1 MFDTELIKFN
11 KLRLSSIIIFPLCL
25 IMINSY
31 TTLMRY
37 NVLFRAIYLIGILL
51 FTIIACKQLT
61 FKTIEQVLWF
71 SFLIY
76 VTVTALV
83 LNNKDAN
90 ALLISLWCFS
100 SLLIVA
106 FDAVFYE
113 RLIGIFNIVIFIF
126 VLSMYINL
134 IIPNLM
140 TGPLNFLLLDAAKE
154 TIAKEVSAGVYSG
167 LFAEKLAAAYGASLG
182 FVFAYSQYLKKSKV
196 KYLIL
201 SLFYIMAIFLTGK
214 RTAVLIPI
222 AVMIIS
228 IIVNKRDSRIFKR
241 AGKYLIILFVLFIIS
256 VIFIPQVQGML
267 DKLFTTMFSDTSDDV
282 TSNRASLLWPMAQDM
297 FKEHPIIGNGLCS
310 YNSYVNSLG
319 TFDNSV
325 ISSWIS
331 NAHNIFLQLL
341 AETGIIGGVL
351 IFSLFLFLLVHT
363 FMLYRRIKDPDH
375 KQLCLISLGMQ
386 CVFLLVGST
395 ENSFYVTGELLTYL
409 VAFGIYIA
417 LERKYRNVKLGKVN
431 V

>member
-31 TTLMRY
+31 TMLMRY
-37 NVLFRAIYLIGILL
+37 NVVFRAIYLIGILL

-83 LNNKDAN
+83 FNDKDAN
-90 ALLISLWCFS
+90 AFLISLWCFS
-100 SLLIVA
+100 LLLTVA

-113 RLIGIFNIVIFIF
+113 RLIGIFNIIIFIF
-126 VLSMYINL
+126 VLSMYVNM

-140 TGPLNFLLLDAAKE
+140 TGPLNFLLLDATKG
-154 TIAKEVSAGVYSG
+154 TIAGEVSSGVFSG
-167 LFAEKLAAAYGASLG
+167 LFGEKLAAAYGSSLG
-182 FVFAYSQYLKKSKV
+182 FVFAYSQYLKKPKA

-214 RTAVLIPI
+214 RTAVLIPV

-241 AGKYLIILFVLFIIS
+241 AGKYLILLLVLFIIS

-267 DKLFTTMFSDTSDDV
+267 DKLFTTMFSDASDDV

-297 FKEHPIIGNGLCS
+297 FSAHPIFGNGLS
-310 YNSYVNSLG
+310 TYNSYVSSLYAS
-319 TFDNSV
+319 DNSV
-325 ISSWIS
+325 LSSWS
-331 NAHNIFLQLL
+331 TNAHNIFLQLL
-341 AETGIIGGVL
+341 AETGIIGGLL

-363 FMLYRRIKDPDH
+363 FILYRRIKDPDD

-386 CVFLLVGST
+386 CVFLLVGAT
-395 ENSFYVTGELLTYL
+395 ENSFYVTGELLTYI
-409 VAFGIYIA
+409 VAFGIFIA
-417 LERKYRNVKLGKVN
+417 LKRKYRNVKLEKVN